1 MSTTFTLTGT
11 NSVLSH
17 KLYPPIVLDDE
28 SEYVLG
34 LINFGTCNSFAN
46 VDDTNNKFYFT
57 LQNGKKSHIT
67 IPEGSYEI
75 DDISR
80 YLSEELAR
88 FVEREN
94 KKTKQTAT
102 LPFLFLK
109 GNNNT
114 LKSEIKCTLDIDFT
128 KKDSIGNL
136 LGFKPKRLTS
146 HTRHISDF
154 PCKISKINGLCVE
167 CNIVAGAYKNGEQ
180 VHVIHEFFPSVPSG
194 YNSILLYK

>member
-1 MSTTFTLTGT
+1 
-11 NSVLSH
+11 
-17 KLYPPIVLDDE
+17 
-28 SEYVLG
+28 
-34 LINFGTCNSFAN
+34 
-46 VDDTNNKFYFT
+46 
-57 LQNGKKSHIT
+57 
-67 IPEGSYEI
+67 
-75 DDISR
+75 
-80 YLSEELAR
+80 LSEELAK

-94 KKTKQTAT
+94 MKTKQTAT

-167 CNIVAGAYKNGEQ
+167 CNIVSGAYKNGEQ

-194 YNSILLYK
+194 YKIIESPSNVIYLPINTKQLDEITIKITDQDGNLVNFREEVITVRLHLRRIH